1 MTLVSHPHSQSA
13 PPAGGVKAPPRAG
26 AASRPLLTLPEQIAE
41 AIFTAIAHG
50 EYAPG
55 ERVFEETLAEH
66 FAVSRGPVREALRIL
81 ERDCVVRIVPNKG
94 VHVTQLSIKEVGELF
109 EIRRDLVGAMVRRLA
124 PGNDTLIA
132 QLDAEVGELEIL
144 AKQPG
149 ASDAYVAASYRISRL
164 LADGC
169 GNQRLAEIMTILA
182 RQTRRYSQLGL
193 QTAARRKASARLWRA
208 TLDALKAGEMNAA
221 ATAIE
226 SLIDASRQ
234 EAVKQLQAASRPD
247 LTKDIVQ

>member
-1 MTLVSHPHSQSA
+1 MTWSA
-13 PPAGGVKAPPRAG
+13 RWCGGWPPATTPSSRSSTPKS
-26 AASRPLLTLPEQIAE
+26 ASW
-41 AIFTAIAHG
+41 
-50 EYAPG
+50 
-55 ERVFEETLAEH
+55 RV
-66 FAVSRGPVREALRIL
+66 
-81 ERDCVVRIVPNKG
+81 
-94 VHVTQLSIKEVGELF
+94 
-109 EIRRDLVGAMVRRLA
+109 
-124 PGNDTLIA
+124 
-132 QLDAEVGELEIL
+132 L

-149 ASDAYVAASYRISRL
+149 AADAYVATSYRLSRL

-169 GNQRLAEIMTILA
+169 GNQRLAEIMATLA

-234 EAVKQLQAASRPD
+234 EAVKAVAGGLAAPT